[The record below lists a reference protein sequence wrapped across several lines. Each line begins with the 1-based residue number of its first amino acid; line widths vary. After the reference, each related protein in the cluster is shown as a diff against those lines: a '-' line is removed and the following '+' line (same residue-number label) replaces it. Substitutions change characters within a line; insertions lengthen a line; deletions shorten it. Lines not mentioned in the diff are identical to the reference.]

1 MKKSI
6 KLFAIV
12 FLTSNLILKSQTL
25 NDLKLEKET
34 ILNQIK
40 ILNDSLIIVDKKI
53 LRLNSKNVL
62 SQIQNVKINAVIRN
76 GGKIK
81 DAPNP
86 LAKDILIVNS
96 EKNVFILDYV
106 DEYFKICYD
115 ENCGYTNT
123 LWIETT
129 PEIAKYIENKKYI
142 ENEIRLEN
150 ANRIAKQNEFQDKK
164 KVELLIKK
172 YGLKTYN
179 SLREGYYWIGM
190 TTEMALI
197 AFGQPTEINETVGS
211 WGNHQQW
218 VYNSTY
224 LYFENGKLAS
234 YQR

>member
-1 MKKSI
+1 MKFGQK
-6 KLFAIV
+6 
-12 FLTSNLILKSQTL
+12 
-25 NDLKLEKET
+25 
-34 ILNQIK
+34 
-40 ILNDSLIIVDKKI
+40 
-53 LRLNSKNVL
+53 
-62 SQIQNVKINAVIRN
+62 
-76 GGKIK
+76 
-81 DAPNP
+81 
-86 LAKDILIVNS
+86 
-96 EKNVFILDYV
+96 
-106 DEYFKICYD
+106 
-115 ENCGYTNT
+115 
-123 LWIETT
+123 
-129 PEIAKYIENKKYI
+129 
-142 ENEIRLEN
+142 N

-224 LYFENGKLAS
+224 LYFENGKLTS